1 MRSNAVVG
9 DATCVEIRIRIRIRR
24 RVLRARDRSI
34 ARREIRRR
42 VPSVDVPTGGATA
55 ATTTSTRGGWEGPHR
70 WSGAWGGG
78 DAIVVVKV

>member
-42 VPSVDVPTGGATA
+42 VPSVDVPTGGAT
-55 ATTTSTRGGWEGPHR
+55 
-70 WSGAWGGG
+70 
-78 DAIVVVKV
+78 